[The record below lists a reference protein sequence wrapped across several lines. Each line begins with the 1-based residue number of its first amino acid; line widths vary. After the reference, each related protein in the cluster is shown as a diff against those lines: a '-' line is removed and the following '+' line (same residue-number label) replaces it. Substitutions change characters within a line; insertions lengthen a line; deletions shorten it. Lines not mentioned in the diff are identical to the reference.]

1 MNMTELIARTKK
13 QMEAIT
19 GLAPETV
26 SRLDRAAEG
35 GWSIGIDMLEHKS
48 IPRTY
53 DLLAS
58 FEVSLDDD
66 GNIQNWHRTGRF
78 VRCQQTEG

>member
-1 MNMTELIARTKK
+1 MNMLDLIERTKQ

-19 GLAPETV
+19 GLSSETV
-26 SRLDRAAEG
+26 SRLDPAEC
-35 GWSIGIDMLEHKS
+35 GWSVGIDMLEHRS
-48 IPRTY
+48 IPSTQ

-66 GNIQNWHRTGRF
+66 GNIQRWRRVGRF
-78 VRCQQTEG
+78 VRCQNAEG

>member
-1 MNMTELIARTKK
+1 MTMTELIARTKK

-26 SRLDRAAEG
+26 SRLDRAET
-35 GWSIGIDMLEHKS
+35 GWSVAIDMLEHRS
-48 IPRTY
+48 IPRTH

-58 FEVSLDDD
+58 FEVSLDMD

-78 VRCQQTEG
+78 VRNQQTEG

>member
-1 MNMTELIARTKK
+1 MTMTELIARTKK
-13 QMEAIT
+13 QMEDIT

-26 SRLDRAAEG
+26 SRLDRAEG
-35 GWSIGIDMLEHKS
+35 GWNVGIDMLEHRS

-58 FEVSLDDD
+58 FEVSLDEN
-66 GNIQNWHRTGRF
+66 GNIQTWHRTGRF

>member
-1 MNMTELIARTKK
+1 MTMPELIERTKQ

-19 GLAPETV
+19 GLSPETV
-26 SRLDRAAEG
+26 SRLDPADS
-35 GWSIGIDMLEHKS
+35 GWNVGIDMLEHRS
-48 IPRTY
+48 IPRTH

-66 GNIQNWHRTGRF
+66 GNIQRWRRIGRF
-78 VRCQQTEG
+78 VRCQQAEG

>member
-1 MNMTELIARTKK
+1 MNMTELIARTKQ

-19 GLAPETV
+19 GLSPETV
-26 SRLDRAAEG
+26 SRLDRAED
-35 GWSIGIDMLEHKS
+35 GWSVGIDMLEHRS

-58 FEVSLDDD
+58 FDVSLDQD